1 MDCRSSETDPF
12 AKAVTI
18 HVPVIHVDL
27 YIYRVNMNERNML
40 AS

>member
-18 HVPVIHVDL
+18 HVPVIDLHV
-27 YIYRVNMNERNML
+27 YRVNMMNERNML
-40 AS
+40 ASY